1 MKRDNLQT
9 VIEIFTNR
17 GFNVSIDNFHLIIR
31 DDKTL
36 YDYFSIEYI
45 NTHSHIDDLIIEISA
60 HINHERNKKEN
71 TFVKNLIS
79 KRVGEHVNEYL
90 HTEKREYWIVLP
102 PCKCSRYELLKEQF
116 DRYRTVK
123 FTFLDMFE
131 EGAFQSIKYKIE
143 NK

>member
-17 GFNVSIDNFHLIIR
+17 GFDILDEKDYIVIQRDNVTFSFL
-31 DDKTL
+31 KT
-36 YDYFSIEYI
+36 YI
-45 NTHSHIDDLIIEISA
+45 KTHSHIDDLIIEISA
-60 HINHERNKKEN
+60 QFNHELNKKEN

-79 KRVGEHVNEYL
+79 KRVGEHINEYL

-102 PCKCSRYELLKEQF
+102 PCKCSRYELLKEEF
-116 DRYRTVK
+116 ERYRTVK

>member
-17 GFNVSIDNFHLIIR
+17 GFDILDHRDYIIIQRDNI
-31 DDKTL
+31 T
-36 YDYFSIEYI
+36 FSFLKSYI

-60 HINHERNKKEN
+60 QFNHEHNKKEN
-71 TFVKNLIS
+71 TFVKSLIS
-79 KRVGEHVNEYL
+79 KRVGEHVDEYL
-90 HTEKREYWIVLP
+90 HAEKSEYWIVLP
-102 PCKCSRYELLKEQF
+102 PCNCSRYELLKEEF
-116 DRYRTVK
+116 ERYRTVK
-123 FTFLDMFE
+123 FTFLDMYE

>member
-1 MKRDNLQT
+1 MKRDNMQT

-17 GFNVSIDNFHLIIR
+17 GFDILDHRDYIIIQRDNI
-31 DDKTL
+31 T
-36 YDYFSIEYI
+36 FSFLKEYI
-45 NTHSHIDDLIIEISA
+45 KTHSHIDDLIIEISA
-60 HINHERNKKEN
+60 QFNHELNKKEN

-102 PCKCSRYELLKEQF
+102 PCKCSRYELLKEEF

>member
-17 GFNVSIDNFHLIIR
+17 GFDILDEKDYIVIQRDNVTFSFL
-31 DDKTL
+31 KT
-36 YDYFSIEYI
+36 YI
-45 NTHSHIDDLIIEISA
+45 KTHSHIDDLIIEISA
-60 HINHERNKKEN
+60 QFNHELNKKEN

-102 PCKCSRYELLKEQF
+102 PCKCSRYELLKEEF